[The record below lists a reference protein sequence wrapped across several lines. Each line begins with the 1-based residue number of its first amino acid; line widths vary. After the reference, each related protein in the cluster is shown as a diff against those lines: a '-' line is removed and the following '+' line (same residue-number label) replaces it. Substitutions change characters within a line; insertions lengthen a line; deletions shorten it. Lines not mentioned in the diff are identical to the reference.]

1 MRVALVAFALL
12 RLGMR
17 LDAGPEFDSNANHV
31 DNPRSVA
38 LDPLRYDVPPVSGL
52 LVRST
57 ARGTLA
63 WSEGQSAANLR
74 LDLGGKL
81 FFDRSGPS
89 TYAWGFD
96 LVRAREAQDVFVV
109 RLAGDL
115 LRDVGRLSLA
125 LGADYH
131 EAVQWNNCP
140 YTKSYVVTDPIVNI
154 NDTSCHRDFRQ
165 GALRG
170 SVTVRDGAP
179 SLVAEVGVRGYEW
192 KPDED
197 QSFLGV
203 GGALTPA
210 VALHAGVRR
219 QHDVQLAATGRL
231 EWRSYFGPA
240 LLSDKDLGSPGSPR
254 RSDVV
259 ASLGLRAS
267 YFGAIFA
274 AAGWSVETDR
284 STSVGGSYLYQALT
298 LDAVV
303 PLPARFSVGARGQL
317 LYFRNGSLPP
327 SLAVEDE
334 NRNALMLDVSH
345 VFDHGLSLRA
355 RYQLFWAPGSGTTV
369 SGYLRQ
375 VGTLSLAWQTD

>member
-1 MRVALVAFALL
+1 VRVALVAFALL

-17 LDAGPEFDSNANHV
+17 LDAGPEFDSNTNHV

-38 LDPLRYDVPPVSGL
+38 LDPLRYDAPPVSGL

-63 WSEGQSAANLR
+63 WSEGNSAAHLR

-81 FFDRSGPS
+81 IFDRSGPS
-89 TYAWGFD
+89 TYAWGYD
-96 LVRAREAQDVFVV
+96 LVRAREAQDVFVA

-115 LRDVGRLSLA
+115 RREVGRLSLA

-131 EAVQWNNCP
+131 EAVQWNDCP
-140 YTKSYVVTDPIVNI
+140 NTKSYVVTDPIVNI
-154 NDTSCHRDFRQ
+154 DHSSCHRDFRQ

-170 SVTVRDGAP
+170 GVIVHDGAP
-179 SLVAEVGVRGYEW
+179 SLAAEVLVRGYEW
-192 KPDED
+192 KPFYD

-203 GGALTPA
+203 GGALTPG

-219 QHDVQLAATGRL
+219 QHDVQLEASGRV
-231 EWRSYFGPA
+231 EWRSYAGKV
-240 LLSDKDLGSPGSPR
+240 LVSDKDPPADSAPR
-254 RSDVV
+254 RSDLV

-284 STSVGGSYLYQALT
+284 STSFGGSYLYQALT

-303 PLPARFSVGARGQL
+303 PLPARFSLGARGQL

-334 NRNALMLDVSH
+334 NRNALMLDAAH

-355 RYQLFWAPGSGTTV
+355 RYQLFWAPSSGDTIA
-369 SGYLRQ
+369 GYLRQ